1 MSGMVC
7 HTVPITG
14 PISRFFLEFV
24 EEMGQPIR
32 AVWCVTIKTCDD
44 ESFSMNYELVLPSD
58 PKSVPE
64 FAVEAETLGYDGVW
78 LGELWGENA
87 FVELAAAAERTDVI
101 SLGTAIVN
109 VYSRSPAVLAM
120 GAASLARLSDN
131 RFNLG
136 IGVSTPKAIEDLH
149 GQEFTSPIKRTI
161 ETIELVT
168 QYLSDTGRVEYSG
181 DIYAVQDFP
190 SLDCPVP
197 IFNAA
202 LGSANREV
210 TGRYC
215 DGWLPNNVPVSN
227 LESAFETIADAAV
240 ESGRD
245 PQEITVAP
253 WIHVAVSED
262 PGVAMDAV
270 RGTVAYYVGAS
281 TGYERAV
288 GAVYPDAASRV
299 AGAWRDGNRDAAR
312 EAVTDEMVLDLG
324 CAGSREAVQDQL
336 RELASVE
343 VIDSVLVD
351 VPDGLGP
358 NDVEATVEVAGP
370 ANL

>member
-1 MSGMVC
+1 MKYG
-7 HTVPITG
+7 
-14 PISRFFLEFV
+14 
-24 EEMGQPIR
+24 
-32 AVWCVTIKTCDD
+32 
-44 ESFSMNYELVLPSD
+44 LVLPSD
-58 PKSVPE
+58 PKTVPE
-64 FAVEAETLGYDGVW
+64 FAVDAEALGYNSVW

-87 FVELAAAAERTDVI
+87 FVELAAAAERTDEI

-136 IGVSTPKAIEDLH
+136 LGVSTPKAIEDLH
-149 GQEFTSPIKRTI
+149 GQEFTTPIKRTV

-181 DIYAVQDFP
+181 DIFKVQDFP
-190 SLDCPVP
+190 SLDAPVP

-202 LGSANREV
+202 LGPANRKV
-210 TGRYC
+210 TGQYC

-227 LESAFETIADAAV
+227 LESAFETIADAAR
-240 ESGRD
+240 EHGRE
-245 PQEITVAP
+245 PAEISVAP
-253 WIHVAVSED
+253 WIHVAASED
-262 PGVAMDAV
+262 PPVARDAV

-288 GAVYPDAASRV
+288 GSVYPEEAARV
-299 AGAWRDGNRDAAR
+299 AEAWRAGDRDAAR
-312 EAVTDEMVLDLG
+312 EAVTDEMVYDLG
-324 CAGSREAVQDQL
+324 CAGSPAEVQEQL
-336 RELASVE
+336 RELARVD

-351 VPDGLGP
+351 IPDGLDP
-358 NDVEATVEVAGP
+358 ADVERTVEVAGP
-370 ANL
+370 SNL

>member
-1 MSGMVC
+1 MKYG
-7 HTVPITG
+7 
-14 PISRFFLEFV
+14 
-24 EEMGQPIR
+24 
-32 AVWCVTIKTCDD
+32 
-44 ESFSMNYELVLPSD
+44 LVLPSD
-58 PKSVPE
+58 PKTIPAY
-64 FAVEAETLGYDGVW
+64 AVEAETLGYDAVW
-78 LGELWGENA
+78 LGELWGDNA
-87 FVELAAAAERTDVI
+87 FVELAAAAERTDEI

-120 GAASLARLSDN
+120 GAASLARLSGD

-136 IGVSTPKAIEDLH
+136 LGVSTPKAIEDLH
-149 GQEFTSPIKRTI
+149 GLEFTTPIKRTV

-168 QYLSDTGRVEYSG
+168 QYLSDTGRVEYGG
-181 DIYAVQDFP
+181 DVFEVQDFP

-197 IFNAA
+197 MYNAA
-202 LGSANREV
+202 LGPANREV
-210 TGRYC
+210 TGRYF

-227 LESAFETIADAAV
+227 LASAFETIADAAV
-240 ESGRD
+240 ESGRN
-245 PQEITVAP
+245 PQEIAVAP

-288 GAVYPDAASRV
+288 GAVYPDEASRV
-299 AGAWRDGNRDAAR
+299 AEAWRGGNRDAAR

-336 RELASVE
+336 RALGSVE

-351 VPDGLGP
+351 IPDGLAP
-358 NDVEATVEVAGP
+358 SDVEATVEVAGP